1 MINVKHAI
9 ISLTEQTVRELL
21 SAVEK
26 AKKDKGIKDGSIYVY
41 SEFSAIDFKIDVGDN
56 IESLGY
62 HLRED

>member
-9 ISLTEQTVRELL
+9 INITEQTVKELFE
-21 SAVEK
+21 AVQK
-26 AKKDKGIKDGSIYVY
+26 ARLDKNITDGSIYVY